1 VGIVTSALRSH
12 ICAGQYMQR
21 WAVTYKVHVWMSSSF
36 VIIGLRFRCFEVGE
50 RVSVGS
56 NHDCRERKHVQDKPD
71 THSQQPTSLATEHL
85 KQSKDRQSPLV
96 GLTSRTCSRCRT
108 CALPMI
114 CSVMGSR
121 CALTSLALA
130 HSWQ

>member
-1 VGIVTSALRSH
+1 
-12 ICAGQYMQR
+12 MQR

-36 VIIGLRFRCFEVGE
+36 VIIRLRFRCFEVGE

-85 KQSKDRQSPLV
+85 KQSKDRQSLLV
-96 GLTSRTCSRCRT
+96 GPRWPAALRPATGTCSRCRT
-108 CALPMI
+108 CALPMT
-114 CSVMGSR
+114 CSVMRSR

-130 HSWQ
+130 HNWQ

>member
-1 VGIVTSALRSH
+1 
-12 ICAGQYMQR
+12 
-21 WAVTYKVHVWMSSSF
+21 MSSSF

-56 NHDCRERKHVQDKPD
+56 NHDCREREHAQDKPD

-96 GLTSRTCSRCRT
+96 GLTWPC
-108 CALPMI
+108 
-114 CSVMGSR
+114 V
-121 CALTSLALA
+121 ALTPGVSDVLKVSDLR
-130 HSWQ
+130 SSNDL